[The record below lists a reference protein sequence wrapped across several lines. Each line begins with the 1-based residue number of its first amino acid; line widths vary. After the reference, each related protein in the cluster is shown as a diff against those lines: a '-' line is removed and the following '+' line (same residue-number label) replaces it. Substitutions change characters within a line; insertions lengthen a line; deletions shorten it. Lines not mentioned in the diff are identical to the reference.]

1 MAFLWELPGTAAS
14 APEGASP
21 ALHPLAVFAPAL
33 LQGRQL
39 KNSSLGRTAQMPSD
53 YGCGRMPQPEPAVRS
68 LIKAG
73 SEHFSRDGVSKRP
86 GPLDA
91 TLIAFTEELLGR
103 WPEGQQWPKDY
114 LMTEV
119 RPASAPPLPCLPRSQ
134 NP

>member
-1 MAFLWELPGTAAS
+1 MAFPWELPGVVDS
-14 APEGASP
+14 APQSATP
-21 ALHPLAVFAPAL
+21 ALRPLAFAPAL
-33 LQGRQL
+33 LQHLGRQ
-39 KNSSLGRTAQMPSD
+39 KNGSLGWTAELPSD
-53 YGCGRMPQPEPAVRS
+53 YGDWRMPQPEPAVRS

-73 SEHFSRDGVSKRP
+73 SKYFSRDGVSKRLE
-86 GPLDA
+86 PLDA
-91 TLIAFTEELLGR
+91 SLITFTEELLGR